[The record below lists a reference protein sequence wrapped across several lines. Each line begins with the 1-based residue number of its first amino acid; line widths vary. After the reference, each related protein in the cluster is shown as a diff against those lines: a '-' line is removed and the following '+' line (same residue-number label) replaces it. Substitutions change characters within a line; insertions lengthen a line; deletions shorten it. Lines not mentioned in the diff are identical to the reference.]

1 MPDFFS
7 FINSV
12 LWGSVMIYL
21 LFGAG
26 CWFTFRTG
34 FVQFRYIRQFGK
46 SLKNSIHPQPGGLT
60 SFQSLCT
67 SLAARVGSG
76 NGWRCAGY
84 YRRWTG
90 AVFWMWVAA
99 FIGMATS
106 FAECSL
112 AQLYKERDVNGQF
125 RGGPAWYMARGLG
138 MRWMGVLFALFLLI
152 AYGIIFSGVQ
162 ANAVARALS
171 FSFDFPP
178 LVTGIILAV
187 FALLAITRGLYGVA
201 RLMQG
206 FVPLMAIIW
215 VLTSLVICVMN
226 IGQLPHVIWSIFE
239 SAFGWQEAAGGA
251 AGYTL
256 SQAITN
262 GFQRSMFSNEAGM
275 GSTPNAAAAA
285 ASGLRIPQRKGLSR

>member
-1 MPDFFS
+1 
-7 FINSV
+7 
-12 LWGSVMIYL
+12 MIYL

-46 SLKNSIHPQPGGLT
+46 SLKNSIHPQPCGLT

-76 NGWRCAGY
+76 SFGWRCAGY
-84 YRRWTG
+84 YRRWTS

-138 MRWMGVLFALFLLI
+138 MRWMGVLFALFCSSPT
-152 AYGIIFSGVQ
+152 A
-162 ANAVARALS
+162 
-171 FSFDFPP
+171 
-178 LVTGIILAV
+178 
-187 FALLAITRGLYGVA
+187 
-201 RLMQG
+201 
-206 FVPLMAIIW
+206 
-215 VLTSLVICVMN
+215 
-226 IGQLPHVIWSIFE
+226 
-239 SAFGWQEAAGGA
+239 
-251 AGYTL
+251 
-256 SQAITN
+256 
-262 GFQRSMFSNEAGM
+262 
-275 GSTPNAAAAA
+275 
-285 ASGLRIPQRKGLSR
+285 